1 MCRIPLACQF
11 HPIPLSTG
19 CGPPACLGL
28 LGQLRCPAKSFQLSI
43 LPFQYKGA
51 NIQLL
56 DLPGII
62 EGAAQGW
69 LMSVFMYR
77 RDLPSIVSLGVSD
90 IHRFP
95 GPRVPTL
102 SSQIFES
109 LILCEARFLSLSP
122 QKGLYVAQRW
132 FSGGGSQS
140 KPSHFSPPCL
150 SVKWLI
156 CFLVLRKSI
165 EGYWRGRGGITAIH

>member
-1 MCRIPLACQF
+1 MSFVQSSPGL
-11 HPIPLSTG
+11 PVPSSSTPHRMG
-19 CGPPACLGL
+19 TPSMD
-28 LGQLRCPAKSFQLSI
+28 LGQLRCPAGSFQLC
-43 LPFQYKGA
+43 LLPFPFQYKGA

-69 LMSVFMYR
+69 LMFVFMCR
-77 RDLPSIVSLGVSD
+77 RDLPSVVPLGVSD
-90 IHRFP
+90 THRFP
-95 GPRVPTL
+95 GPRVPAL
-102 SSQIFES
+102 SFQIFES

-140 KPSHFSPPCL
+140 KPVTSHIL
-150 SVKWLI
+150 
-156 CFLVLRKSI
+156 
-165 EGYWRGRGGITAIH
+165 A

>member
-1 MCRIPLACQF
+1 MSFVQNSLALPVPSSSTLHRIWTS
-11 HPIPLSTG
+11 ST
-19 CGPPACLGL
+19 CLEL
-28 LGQLRCPAKSFQLSI
+28 LRQLRCPAKSFQLSI
-43 LPFQYKGA
+43 LPFPFQYKGA

-77 RDLPSIVSLGVSD
+77 RDLPSVVYLGVSD

-102 SSQIFES
+102 SFQIFES

-122 QKGLYVAQRW
+122 RKGLYVAGRW

-140 KPSHFSPPCL
+140 KPVTSHL
-150 SVKWLI
+150 L
-156 CFLVLRKSI
+156 
-165 EGYWRGRGGITAIH
+165 A